1 LDNYL
6 RCLKIDIFFIP
17 SMGKIIDYQQKGFS
31 IFDPSKK
38 VTNYCQMFVRL
49 FKEGIVFAFN
59 SIIVNK
65 LRTFLSLFGITIGI
79 FSIISVFTVLDWMAK
94 SIHDSIAT
102 LGDNVVYVEKFP
114 WSFDRNLAW
123 WDIIKWPQISKED
136 FEAIQNR
143 STKTLAASMLVSQ
156 NKQLKYM
163 KNLNSEA
170 SIWAVTHE
178 FENVRTFEVEKG
190 RYFSPEESATGKNVA
205 IMGAVIAERLFEKE
219 NPVGKQVSIDGKK
232 ATVIGLFKK
241 EGKGGIS
248 DDGMDNVTM
257 VPMNYG
263 KTFINMRNKFLDGA
277 LIIKAK
283 PGVQVQELSDEVTM
297 ILRASRRLHPDEIN
311 NFSVNRASLL
321 SQGFDSVFAGIKI
334 GGWVIGGFAILV
346 GGFGIANIMFVSVR
360 ERTNIIGIQK
370 ALGAKRFFI
379 LQQFLVES
387 VLLSVIGGILGVLM
401 IFIGTLVIN
410 YLYDLN
416 IYLTVA
422 NIVLALFISGLIGV
436 VAGYAPAY
444 AAARMNPVE
453 AIGFSF

>member
-1 LDNYL
+1 M
-6 RCLKIDIFFIP
+6 FF
-17 SMGKIIDYQQKGFS
+17 
-31 IFDPSKK
+31 
-38 VTNYCQMFVRL
+38 RL
-49 FKEGIVFAFN
+49 FKEGFIFAVN

-94 SIHDSIAT
+94 SIHDSIST
-102 LGDNVVYVEKFP
+102 LGDNVIYVEKFP

-123 WDIIKWPQISKED
+123 WDIIKWPAISKED
-136 FEAIQNR
+136 YQAILNR
-143 STKTLAASMLVSQ
+143 STKASAACFSVFQ
-156 NKQLKYM
+156 TKQIKYN
-163 KNLNSEA
+163 KNLA
-170 SIWAVTHE
+170 SDVIIWAATQE
-178 FENVRTFEVEKG
+178 FENIRSFEIENG
-190 RYFSPEESATGKNVA
+190 RFFSPDEFSAGKNVA
-205 IMGAVIAERLFEKE
+205 IVGAVIAERLFEKA
-219 NPVGKQVSIDGKK
+219 NPVGKQISIDGNK
-232 ATVIGLFKK
+232 TLVIGVFKK
-241 EGKGGIS
+241 EGKGGIG
-248 DDGMDNVTM
+248 DNGMDETTLVTL
-257 VPMNYG
+257 NYG
-263 KTFINMRNKFLDGA
+263 KTFINLRNKFLDA
-277 LIIKAK
+277 TLMIKARE
-283 PGVQVQELSDEVTM
+283 GVQIEELSDETTM
-297 ILRASRRLHPDEIN
+297 ILRAARRLQPDEIN
-311 NFSVNRASLL
+311 NFSVNQASLL

-387 VLLSVIGGILGVLM
+387 VLLSVIGGLLGVLM
-401 IFIGTLVIN
+401 IFFGTLIIN

-422 NIVLALFISGLIGV
+422 NIMLAIFISGIIGV